1 MGALIGEYECKLD
14 EKGRLMVPSG
24 LKKQLPANEQKKFV
38 VNRGFEKQ
46 LNMYPQKEWE
56 KISSQI
62 NELNLFVKQ
71 NREFVR
77 KFNNGATEVEV
88 DGSGR
93 ILLPKTLMQY
103 AGIDKEAILFAH
115 SNRIEIWSKA
125 EYDKFMKEG
134 ADDFA
139 ALAEQVMGNIPN
151 KGKADVS

>member
-14 EKGRLMVPSG
+14 EKGRLMLPAG
-24 LKKQLPANEQKKFV
+24 LKKQLPPKEQKKFV

-46 LNMYPQKEWE
+46 LNLYPHKEWE
-56 KISSQI
+56 KITAQI

-77 KFNNGATEVEV
+77 KFNNGATEIEV

-93 ILLPKTLMQY
+93 VLLPKALMQY

-134 ADDFA
+134 TDDFA
-139 ALAEQVMGNIPN
+139 TLAEQVMGN
-151 KGKADVS
+151 KKTEL

>member
-14 EKGRLMVPSG
+14 EKGRLMLPAG
-24 LKKQLPANEQKKFV
+24 LKKQLPPKEQKKFV

-46 LNMYPQKEWE
+46 LNLYPRKEWE
-56 KISSQI
+56 KITTQI

-77 KFNNGATEVEV
+77 KFKNGAPEIEV

-93 ILLPKTLMQY
+93 VLLPKALMDY
-103 AGIDKEAILFAH
+103 AGINKDAILFAH

-139 ALAEQVMGNIPN
+139 TLAEEVMGKIQ
-151 KGKADVS
+151 KGDVS

>member
-14 EKGRLMVPSG
+14 EKGRLMLPAG
-24 LKKQLPANEQKKFV
+24 LKKQLPPKEQKKFV

-46 LNMYPQKEWE
+46 LNLYPHKEWE
-56 KISSQI
+56 KITAQI

-93 ILLPKTLMQY
+93 VLLPKALMQY
-103 AGIDKEAILFAH
+103 AG
-115 SNRIEIWSKA
+115 
-125 EYDKFMKEG
+125 
-134 ADDFA
+134 
-139 ALAEQVMGNIPN
+139 
-151 KGKADVS
+151 

>member
-14 EKGRLMVPSG
+14 EKGRLMLPAG
-24 LKKQLPANEQKKFV
+24 LKKQLPPREQKTFV

-46 LNMYPQKEWE
+46 LNLYPHKEWE
-56 KISSQI
+56 KITAQI

-77 KFNNGATEVEV
+77 KFNNGATEIEI
-88 DGSGR
+88 DASGR
-93 ILLPKTLMQY
+93 VLLPKSLMQY

-139 ALAEQVMGNIPN
+139 TLAEEVMGKKESGIKN
-151 KGKADVS
+151 

>member
-1 MGALIGEYECKLD
+1 MGALIGEFECKLD
-14 EKGRLMVPSG
+14 EKGRLMLPSG
-24 LKKQLPANEQKKFV
+24 LKKQLPPKEQKTFV

-46 LNMYPQKEWE
+46 LNLYPRKEWE
-56 KISSQI
+56 KITSQI

-77 KFNNGATEVEV
+77 KFNNGATEIEV

-93 ILLPKTLMQY
+93 VLLPKTLMQY
-103 AGIDKEAILFAH
+103 AGIEKEAILFAH

-139 ALAEQVMGNIPN
+139 TLAEKVMGKTQ
-151 KGKADVS
+151 KGDVS